1 MRVASADLVP
11 RDIARDPGAA
21 RRVNER
27 LNTMDSLDFES
38 KCAIGAL
45 ACWAF
50 TMLCAWGW
58 IGSLIG
64 AIRGLTATLSSE
76 ANQNRR
82 QLGELTR
89 PQRRTPLHDVPEDR
103 GILEDIHR
111 ATSPKTELIGKV
123 RRQ

>member
-1 MRVASADLVP
+1 
-11 RDIARDPGAA
+11 
-21 RRVNER
+21 
-27 LNTMDSLDFES
+27 MDSLDFES

-58 IGSLIG
+58 IESLIG

-89 PQRRTPLHDVPEDR
+89 PQKKTPP
-103 GILEDIHR
+103 R
-111 ATSPKTELIGKV
+111 AWDGPVLDDENLAPIQKATELLGKV